1 MSNSDNS
8 CILYEVKNDNVDID
22 YDELSKNL
30 CIICK
35 VDMGSN
41 NPRQLC
47 RKTYCENEEDH
58 EDNKFAEICPYDDKD
73 IKQAKDLGMTVE
85 DMFKM
90 FEEINNYESD
100 EPDYSPEYPEWPFDR
115 NSGYCDEGFEESYY
129 G

>member
-1 MSNSDNS
+1 
-8 CILYEVKNDNVDID
+8 
-22 YDELSKNL
+22 
-30 CIICK
+30 
-35 VDMGSN
+35 
-41 NPRQLC
+41 
-47 RKTYCENEEDH
+47 
-58 EDNKFAEICPYDDKD
+58 
-73 IKQAKDLGMTVE
+73 MTVE